1 MKNHSKSKKIMV
13 GNLSNNTYLTKVQEI
28 PNVMFGELDC
38 LQVIQMPNIEKWHKT
53 YTAPGGI
60 CDMTL
65 LYYYAHNQETFVGL
79 KLPTFPTIDNDL
91 TQIFGNTL
99 TFDLHLATHGNH
111 LYPEEY
117 ETDNNN
123 NKKIKYIDNQPYCF
137 NKRLNKDIKFILLHF
152 QGRNKGIMKDYYL
165 KTN

>member
-1 MKNHSKSKKIMV
+1 
-13 GNLSNNTYLTKVQEI
+13 
-28 PNVMFGELDC
+28 
-38 LQVIQMPNIEKWHKT
+38 MPNIEKWHKT

-79 KLPTFPTIDNDL
+79 QLPTFPTIDNDL
-91 TQIFGNTL
+91 TQIFDNTL

-111 LYPEEY
+111 LYPEDY
-117 ETDNNN
+117 ETDNSN

-152 QGRNKGIMKDYYL
+152 QGRNKAIMKDFYL
-165 KTN
+165 KTNN